1 MTLRTLYRHHARL
14 KRLHRSA
21 RGGDKTRIW
30 RQLRDCTTAILKAK
44 VRGA

>member
-30 RQLRDCTTAILKAK
+30 KALRDCTTAILKM
-44 VRGA
+44 RTQ

>member
-1 MTLRTLYRHHARL
+1 MTLRTLYRRHRSL

-44 VRGA
+44 AFG

>member
-1 MTLRTLYRHHARL
+1 MTLRTLYRHHAKL

-30 RQLRDCTTAILKAK
+30 RALRDCTTAILKM
-44 VRGA
+44 RGR

>member
-1 MTLRTLYRHHARL
+1 MTLRTLHRHHAKL

-30 RQLRDCTTAILKAK
+30 KALRDCTTAILKARA
-44 VRGA
+44 RG